1 MLQLLESGCL
11 EPVLH
16 SKRSHCKEKPV
27 HHNEEKPPLSATR
40 ENSQAAKKIR
50 HNQKKRKKNPQQ
62 NISKPS
68 PTIHKKDHIPQCSW
82 IHPGLQRW
90 FNICKSI
97 NLIHCINKPRDRSHM
112 IILIGSEKALDK
124 IQYPF
129 MTKNSHQSGYRE
141 KISRHTKSYSKPTA
155 NIIPTVKSQKLS
167 HKFRNKTWIP
177 TLTTSMQYSTR
188 SLSHSNQTRKGNKKH
203 PN

>member
-1 MLQLLESGCL
+1 MKRSPHSLQLEKIHKQQRRSGTT
-11 EPVLH
+11 
-16 SKRSHCKEKPV
+16 K
-27 HHNEEKPPLSATR
+27 
-40 ENSQAAKKIR
+40 
-50 HNQKKRKKNPQQ
+50 KKRKKNPQQ

-97 NLIHCINKPRDRSHM
+97 NLIHCINKPRDRSHI

-129 MTKNSHQSGYRE
+129 MTKILLKLGIEGTYL
-141 KISRHTKSYSKPTA
+141 
-155 NIIPTVKSQKLS
+155 NIIKAIYDKTQKMVKS
-167 HKFRNKTWIP
+167 
-177 TLTTSMQYSTR
+177 
-188 SLSHSNQTRKGNKKH
+188 
-203 PN
+203 